1 MKLRFKVSLIT
12 AAALF
17 IGSAVSGAAVIYQS
31 AYYNREKTVESY
43 EQQTTAAARVVG
55 KELEYELMAHFTDA
69 TLASYYDYVLQ
80 KYAPAHYIL
89 VEGGE
94 VVCNRTSYEL
104 ADPTDI
110 RWSERSVIQ
119 KSEDRYLLL
128 VGRAV
133 PAAGAKEYTLIGI
146 QDITPVYEDI
156 YRQSLLC
163 AGICAGVSLLA
174 ALLAFAA
181 VRRSLSPLRE
191 LQRAARDIS
200 GGRLER
206 RADVRTRDEIGML
219 AVSFNEMAERIEEQV
234 ETLSQESE
242 RRRQMLGSLTHELK
256 TPMTSIMGYADSLL
270 HVNLREE
277 QKERALRH
285 IHEECGRISRLGSKL
300 MSLLGMY
307 DNDSICMEEV
317 SVEAVLNSVAR
328 AEEAHLREKGMTL
341 RCFCEMGTRRM
352 DRDLFE
358 SLLINLIDNGIK
370 ASPDGGVIALTAAGE
385 QITVQDW
392 GCGIPAQE
400 ISKVTEA
407 FYMVDKARNRREGG
421 SGLGLALC
429 EKIAQLHGAELK
441 IESTVGEGT
450 TVRIVFYKTFTV

>member
-146 QDITPVYEDI
+146 QDITPVY
-156 YRQSLLC
+156 S
-163 AGICAGVSLLA
+163 
-174 ALLAFAA
+174 
-181 VRRSLSPLRE
+181 
-191 LQRAARDIS
+191 
-200 GGRLER
+200 
-206 RADVRTRDEIGML
+206 DE
-219 AVSFNEMAERIEEQV
+219 
-234 ETLSQESE
+234 
-242 RRRQMLGSLTHELK
+242 
-256 TPMTSIMGYADSLL
+256 
-270 HVNLREE
+270 
-277 QKERALRH
+277 
-285 IHEECGRISRLGSKL
+285 
-300 MSLLGMY
+300 
-307 DNDSICMEEV
+307 
-317 SVEAVLNSVAR
+317 
-328 AEEAHLREKGMTL
+328 
-341 RCFCEMGTRRM
+341 
-352 DRDLFE
+352 
-358 SLLINLIDNGIK
+358 
-370 ASPDGGVIALTAAGE
+370 
-385 QITVQDW
+385 
-392 GCGIPAQE
+392 
-400 ISKVTEA
+400 
-407 FYMVDKARNRREGG
+407 
-421 SGLGLALC
+421 
-429 EKIAQLHGAELK
+429 
-441 IESTVGEGT
+441 
-450 TVRIVFYKTFTV
+450 